1 MFNNLGNLFKTKE
14 QIEREEREKAIRIQ
28 RQKVRERARDIRNK
42 AYEVQQIGNANAQLY
57 QTQANVLRTQLPP
70 RTNLLDYQR
79 QTNNLVLNEQQEHND
94 FRLKRKLQDY
104 QYINRNQHIDDVQEE
119 YQKTKQTCFG
129 NQPPP
134 QMNQFNQTPPPPP
147 QMNQFN
153 QPPQT
158 STYSIPVINSHPQTP
173 KINKHIQFADATTSP
188 YLKDFGTS
196 PYKSP
201 PQTNKFAN
209 AATSPFKSPQNE
221 EVSFANAKVYHVSS
235 SSDDDNDNPPIKYGW
250 IAFSDD
256 ESPQPYSI
264 RKTFSSSSD
273 SLPSDSSS
281 DTFPNGSPKNKKQ
294 SDSKGKHSKKQT
306 NSQPFPIHNDS
317 LNTAGS
323 DSTRRR
329 RRRRPS

>member
-14 QIEREEREKAIRIQ
+14 QIEKEEREKAIRIQ
-28 RQKVRERARDIRNK
+28 RQKVREQARDIRNK
-42 AYEVQQIGNANAQLY
+42 AFEQQQMGNANAQLFRA
-57 QTQANVLRTQLPP
+57 QANALKTQLPP
-70 RTNLLDYQR
+70 RNKLLNYQK
-79 QTNNLVLNEQQEHND
+79 QTNDLVLDEQQEYND

-104 QYINRNQHIDDVQEE
+104 QYVNRDQYIDDMQDE
-119 YQKTKQTCFG
+119 YQKTKHVRFG
-129 NQPPP
+129 NQ
-134 QMNQFNQTPPPPP
+134 PPPP

-158 STYSIPVINSHPQTP
+158 STYSIPVINSQPQTP

-188 YLKDFGTS
+188 YMKDATTS

-201 PQTNKFAN
+201 QQTNKFAN